1 MDRGTEAFLHTPLAR
16 AEVEREERI
25 QVLRMIV
32 FVASL
37 GVAMVLAYLGHN
49 DIEHRQSYRIA
60 LILPLGLYVG
70 FLKVYTQRK
79 KEISAL
85 SLSELREIEDLGK
98 ANSTIGEALASWRS
112 EGDLLRGRDLAAC
125 KAFVGRTGK
134 VAKLS
139 DLKWN

>member
-16 AEVEREERI
+16 AEVEHEERM

-32 FVASL
+32 FAVSL

-49 DIEHRQSYRIA
+49 DIQYRQIFRMA

-70 FLKVYTQRK
+70 FLKSYTQRK
-79 KEISAL
+79 KDISAL

-98 ANSTIGEALASWRS
+98 ANPTIGEALARWRTA
-112 EGDLLRGRDLAAC
+112 GDMLRGRDLTAC
-125 KAFVGRTGK
+125 KAYVGRTGR

-139 DLKWN
+139 DLKWD